1 MIYKMEN
8 LLAIFNNEDK
18 KKKKKK
24 KKNNY
29 SNNIQLF
36 ERFSEDDGKCLLEY
50 KPNLIQESIIL
61 SM

>member
-1 MIYKMEN
+1 MEN
-8 LLAIFNNEDK
+8 LLAIFNNEDQ
-18 KKKKKK
+18 KKK

-50 KPNLIQESIIL
+50 KPD
-61 SM
+61 